1 MADRVYLSNISPLWS
16 IDRQEALLRD
26 AIPGYPKG
34 VNVYDDIL
42 TPRERRAH
50 QTIYLVDRDQML
62 RPSSARRAATIYIA
76 SLAVFAWS
84 DADMLKAVTAAAA
97 KGMTIRV
104 LDVDLTIG
112 PDAGAAVMSRAI
124 EAFAEGRKRQTEFIR
139 GQAGGKAS
147 AENREAKT
155 RAAAESIKAA
165 WARRDESTKELL
177 ARAGISLNTAKRYLG
192 ARPIAQRARDGAD
205 KRAAKAATRK
215 KT

>member
-1 MADRVYLSNISPLWS
+1 MADRVYISNISPLWPEA
-16 IDRQEALLRD
+16 RQEALLRE
-26 AIPGYPKG
+26 AIRDYPKG

-50 QTIYLVDRDQML
+50 KPPSLVDRDLML
-62 RPSSARRAATIYIA
+62 RPNSARRSATIYIA
-76 SLAVFAWS
+76 SLAVFAWT
-84 DADMLKAVTAAAA
+84 DADMLKCITAAAS

-112 PDAGAAVMSRAI
+112 PDAGAQVMSKAI
-124 EAFAEGRKRQTEFIR
+124 EAFAAGRKRQTEFVR

-147 AENREAKT
+147 AENREGKA

-165 WARRDESTKELL
+165 WARRDERTPDLL

-192 ARPIAQRARDGAD
+192 SRPLAQRARDGAD
-205 KRAAKAATRK
+205 KRQSARK
-215 KT
+215 SKP